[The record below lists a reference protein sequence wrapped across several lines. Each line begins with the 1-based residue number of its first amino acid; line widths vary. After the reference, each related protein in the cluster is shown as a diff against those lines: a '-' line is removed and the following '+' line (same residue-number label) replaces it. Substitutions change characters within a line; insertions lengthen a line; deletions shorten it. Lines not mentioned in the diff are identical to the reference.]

1 MLLNFDIGEIV
12 MSLIDRRNFVKSISV
27 GVGAAA
33 LAGTNPAMAE
43 EKKTSAGT
51 KTPYEVFAL
60 KYAGPFDRKLAM
72 TLFNTEDMAINYY
85 IWAIRAK
92 DGETTLVDTGT
103 GKVWGPKFKGFV
115 PPEQLVA
122 RLGIKPEQ
130 VTRIVITHMHFDHVG
145 GGAEFAQLY
154 PAAKFY
160 VQKKEFDFWVN
171 SPLSQRAAFKS
182 LRNPDAINA
191 FAELA
196 QGPRVM
202 QVDGDKVIGPD
213 MQLLLAPGH
222 TPGLQGVLIPT
233 AKGQTIVGSD
243 SAHLFR
249 SFKEDVPSGLITD
262 LPIWLET
269 FDKLRSS
276 APIENIFPG
285 HDAKMLTDYPQV
297 AENVT
302 QLA

>member
-1 MLLNFDIGEIV
+1 
-12 MSLIDRRNFVKSISV
+12 MSIIHRRDFVKSLSV
-27 GVGAAA
+27 AVGATA
-33 LAGTNPAMAE
+33 LAGANPVIAE
-43 EKKTSAGT
+43 EKKTEGMSSGT
-51 KTPYEVFAL
+51 QATYEVFAL

-72 TLFNTEDMAINYY
+72 TLFNTGWTEDIAINYY

-92 DGETTLVDTGT
+92 NGETTLVDTGT
-103 GKVWGPKFKGFV
+103 GKVRGPKFKGFF

-122 RLGIKPEQ
+122 RLGIRPEQ
-130 VTRIVITHMHFDHVG
+130 VTRIVVTHMHFDHIG
-145 GGAEFAQLY
+145 GGAEFAELF
-154 PAAKFY
+154 PDAKFY
-160 VQKKEFDFWVN
+160 VQKKEFDFWIN
-171 SPLSQRAAFKS
+171 SPLAQRAAFKS
-182 LRNPDAINA
+182 LQNPDANKA

-196 QGPRVM
+196 KGPRVI

-222 TPGLQGVLIPT
+222 TPGLQAVLIPT

-249 SFKEDVPSGLITD
+249 SFKEDVPSSLITN

-269 FDKLRSS
+269 YDKLRSN
-276 APIENIFPG
+276 APVENMFPG
-285 HDAKMLTDYPQV
+285 HDSKMLTDFPKI
-297 AENVT
+297 AEDIT